1 MVDWVG
7 FIPRHFPRTRLASG
21 RGLSASQQYQYDV
34 LRTVG
39 GKLVRGKDGCWRR
52 ADTTE
57 KIFGLNFTAMF
68 KLVEFGLVE
77 CVDNRIDRGLLFV
90 VSALAK
96 DEPGTRYIQVNQII
110 KELPS

>member
-1 MVDWVG
+1 MTTA
-7 FIPRHFPRTRLASG
+7 FMPKQFPRTKLASG
-21 RGLSASQQYQYDV
+21 RVLSDSQQYQYDV

-52 ADTTE
+52 TDTTE

-77 CVDNRIDRGLLFV
+77 CVGERADRGYLFV
-90 VSALAK
+90 LSALAK
-96 DEPGTRYIQVNQII
+96 DEPGPRYVRVNQLV
-110 KELPS
+110 KELPA